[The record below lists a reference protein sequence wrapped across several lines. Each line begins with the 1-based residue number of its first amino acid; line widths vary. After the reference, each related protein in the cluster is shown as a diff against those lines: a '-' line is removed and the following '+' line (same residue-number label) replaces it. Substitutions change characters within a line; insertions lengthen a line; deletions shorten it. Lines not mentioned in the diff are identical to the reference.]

1 MPLLFAYLAVIL
13 IWSSTPL
20 AIQLSQQELPFYT
33 ALSLRMW
40 GSAILSIPILM
51 VLRQSL
57 IFTPQALK
65 SYAAGAVG
73 VYGAMMCVYWGAA
86 YVPSGLI
93 SVIYGLSSMISGV
106 LGYLWLKEREL
117 TPARV
122 IALTM
127 AIMGLYVVVS
137 GQLSFG
143 GQVWR
148 GILGTLISVLLFSIS
163 AVWVKKINAGLHPVV
178 QTSGTLWLSSL
189 GFAVTLP
196 FFGIDIPDNVSLTN
210 WIGLGYLMSCGSLL
224 GFVLYFYIL
233 KHLPT
238 ARVALITLIA
248 PVLAIFWGSIIKD
261 EAWSLPALMGC
272 ALMLFSLALYQWH
285 LRLDKLLRK
294 LFRWFITL
302 LGYEQKKLKQ
312 KKS

>member
-40 GSAILSIPILM
+40 GSAILSMPILM

-57 IFTPQALK
+57 IFTPQALM

-73 VYGAMMCVYWGAA
+73 VYGAMISVYWGAA

-93 SVIYGLSSMISGV
+93 SVMYGLSPMLSGV
-106 LGYLWLKEREL
+106 LGYFWLKEREL

-122 IALTM
+122 IALTL
-127 AIMGLYVVVS
+127 AIIGLYVVVS

-148 GILGTLISVLLFSIS
+148 GILGTLISVSLFSMS
-163 AVWVKKINAGLHPVV
+163 AVLVKRINAGLHPVV

-189 GFAVTLP
+189 GFVMTLP
-196 FFGIDIPDNVSLTN
+196 FFGIQIPDNVSLTN

-238 ARVALITLIA
+238 PRVALITLIA
-248 PVLAIFWGSIIKD
+248 PVLAVLWGSIIKD
-261 EAWSLPALMGC
+261 EVWSLAALTGC

-285 LRLDKLLRK
+285 LMLDKVLRI
-294 LFRWFITL
+294 LYLWFITL
-302 LGYEQKKLKQ
+302 LGHKKDKFKQ

>member
-1 MPLLFAYLAVIL
+1 MPVLFAYLAVIL

-40 GSAILSIPILM
+40 GSAILSMPILM

-57 IFTPQALK
+57 IFTPKALM

-73 VYGAMMCVYWGAA
+73 VYGAMICVYWGAA

-93 SVIYGLSSMISGV
+93 SVMYGLSPMISGV
-106 LGYLWLKEREL
+106 LGYFWLKEREL
-117 TPARV
+117 TPAR
-122 IALTM
+122 ILALTL
-127 AIMGLYVVVS
+127 AIVGLYIVVS
-137 GQLSFG
+137 GQLSFS
-143 GQVWR
+143 GQAWR
-148 GILGTLISVLLFSIS
+148 GILGTLISVFLFSMS
-163 AVWVKKINAGLHPVV
+163 AVLVKQINAGLHPVV

-189 GFAVTLP
+189 GFVVTLP
-196 FFGIDIPDNVSLTN
+196 FFGLQVPDNVSLTN
-210 WIGLGYLMSCGSLL
+210 WVGLGYLMSCGSLL

-238 ARVALITLIA
+238 PRVALITLIA
-248 PVLAIFWGSIIKD
+248 PVLAVFWGGIIKD
-261 EAWSLPALMGC
+261 EVWSLTALMGC
-272 ALMLFSLALYQWH
+272 VLMLLSLAVYQWH
-285 LRLDKLLRK
+285 LKLDKILRNIY
-294 LFRWFITL
+294 RWVIVL
-302 LGYEQKKLKQ
+302 LGYKQKKFKQ

>member
-40 GSAILSIPILM
+40 GSAILSMPILM
-51 VLRQSL
+51 LLRQSL
-57 IFTPQALK
+57 IFTPQALL
-65 SYAAGAVG
+65 SYVAGAVG
-73 VYGAMMCVYWGAA
+73 VYGAMMFVYWGAT

-93 SVIYGLSSMISGV
+93 SVMYGLSPMISGV
-106 LGYLWLKEREL
+106 LAYFWLQEREL

-122 IALTM
+122 VALIL
-127 AIMGLYVVVS
+127 AIIGLYVVVS

-148 GILGTLISVLLFSIS
+148 GILGTLVSVALFSIS
-163 AVWVKKINAGLHPVV
+163 AVLVKRINAGLHPVV
-178 QTSGTLWLSSL
+178 QTSGTLWVSSL
-189 GFAVTLP
+189 GLALTLP
-196 FFGIDIPDNVSLTN
+196 FFGIQIPDNVSLNN

-224 GFVLYFYIL
+224 GFILYFYIL
-233 KHLPT
+233 KNLPA

-248 PVLAIFWGSIIKD
+248 PVLAVLWGSIIKD
-261 EAWSLPALMGC
+261 EVWSLPALMGC

-285 LRLDKLLRK
+285 LRLDKNLRK
-294 LFRWFITL
+294 IFRWFIAL
-302 LGYEQKKLKQ
+302 IGYKQ
-312 KKS
+312 KKFK

>member
-40 GSAILSIPILM
+40 GSAILSMPILM
-51 VLRQSL
+51 LLRQSL
-57 IFTPQALK
+57 IFTPQALM
-65 SYAAGAVG
+65 SYVAGAVG
-73 VYGAMMCVYWGAA
+73 VYGAMICVYWGAV

-93 SVIYGLSSMISGV
+93 SVMYGLSPMLSG
-106 LGYLWLKEREL
+106 LLAYFWLQEREL

-122 IALTM
+122 IALTL
-127 AIMGLYVVVS
+127 AITGLYVVVS

-143 GQVWR
+143 GQAWR
-148 GILGTLISVLLFSIS
+148 GILGTLISVSLFSMS
-163 AVWVKKINAGLHPVV
+163 AVLVKRINAGLHPVV
-178 QTSGTLWLSSL
+178 QTSGTLWVSSL

-196 FFGIDIPDNVSLTN
+196 FFGIQIPDNVSLTN
-210 WIGLGYLMSCGSLL
+210 WLGLGYLMSCGSLL

-248 PVLAIFWGSIIKD
+248 PVLAVLWGSLLKD
-261 EAWSLPALMGC
+261 EVWSLAALMGG

-285 LRLDKLLRK
+285 LRLDKVLRN
-294 LFRWFITL
+294 LYRWFITL
-302 LGYEQKKLKQ
+302 LGHKQDKFKQ

>member
-20 AIQLSQQELPFYT
+20 AIQVSQQELPFYT

-57 IFTPQALK
+57 IFTPKALK
-65 SYAAGAVG
+65 SYGAGAIG

-86 YVPSGLI
+86 FVPSGLI
-93 SVIYGLSSMISGV
+93 SVMYGLSPMISGV

-122 IALTM
+122 IALTL
-127 AIMGLYVVVS
+127 AVMGLYIVVS
-137 GQLSFG
+137 GQLNFG
-143 GQVWR
+143 GQAWR
-148 GILGTLISVLLFSIS
+148 GILGTLVSVFLFSIS
-163 AVWVKKINAGLHPVV
+163 AVLVKHVNAGLHPVV

-189 GFAVTLP
+189 GFAMTLP
-196 FFGIDIPDNVSLTN
+196 FFGIQIPDEVSFIS
-210 WIGLGYLMSCGSLL
+210 WVGLGYLMSCGSLL
-224 GFVLYFYIL
+224 GFFFYFYIL

-248 PVLAIFWGSIIKD
+248 PVLAILWGSLLKD
-261 EAWSLPALMGC
+261 ETWSLAALMGC
-272 ALMLFSLALYQWH
+272 GLMLFSLALYQWH
-285 LRLDKLLRK
+285 LMLDIALQNMSRSLMRLVGYKRK
-294 LFRWFITL
+294 KF
-302 LGYEQKKLKQ
+302 KD

>member
-1 MPLLFAYLAVIL
+1 MPVLFAYLAVIL

-20 AIQLSQQELPFYT
+20 AIQISQHELPFYT

-40 GSAILSIPILM
+40 GSAVLSMPLLM

-57 IFTPQALK
+57 IFTPQALR
-65 SYAAGAVG
+65 SYIAGAIG

-86 YVPSGLI
+86 FVPSGLI
-93 SVIYGLSSMISGV
+93 SVIYGLSPMLSGV
-106 LGYLWLKEREL
+106 LGYFWLKEREL

-122 IALTM
+122 MALVLG
-127 AIMGLYVVVS
+127 IVGLYIVIA
-137 GQLSFG
+137 GQLNLD

-148 GILGTLISVLLFSIS
+148 GILGTLLSVMCFATS
-163 AVWVKKINAGLHPVV
+163 AVAVKHVNAGLHPVV
-178 QTSGTLWLSSL
+178 QTSGTLWVSSV
-189 GFAVTLP
+189 GFVITLP
-196 FFGIDIPDNVSLTN
+196 FFEFQIPAEISVSSWVGLAYLT
-210 WIGLGYLMSCGSLL
+210 SCGSLL

-248 PVLAIFWGSIIKD
+248 PVLAMVWGNLING
-261 EAWSLPALMGC
+261 EEMTQVSLLGCIGLLLALG
-272 ALMLFSLALYQWH
+272 LYQWH
-285 LRLDKLLRK
+285 HGLDRLIGRLWPGR
-294 LFRWFITL
+294 
-302 LGYEQKKLKQ
+302 QQSVLKQ

>member
-20 AIQLSQQELPFYT
+20 AIQVSQQELPFYT

-51 VLRQSL
+51 VIRQSL
-57 IFTPQALK
+57 IFTPIALK

-86 YVPSGLI
+86 FVPSGLI
-93 SVIYGLSSMISGV
+93 SVMYGLSPMISGV

-117 TPARV
+117 TPARM
-122 IALTM
+122 IALIL

-137 GQLSFG
+137 GQLNFG
-143 GQVWR
+143 SQAWR
-148 GILGTLISVLLFSIS
+148 GILGTLASVLLFSIS
-163 AVWVKKINAGLHPVV
+163 AVLVKHVNAGLHPVV

-189 GFAVTLP
+189 GFAITLP
-196 FFGIDIPDNVSLTN
+196 FFGIQIPEEVSLIS
-210 WIGLGYLMSCGSLL
+210 WAGLAYLMSCGSLL
-224 GFVLYFYIL
+224 GFFFYFYIL

-248 PVLAIFWGSIIKD
+248 PVLAIFWGSLLKD
-261 EAWSLPALMGC
+261 EAWSLAALMGC

-285 LRLDKLLRK
+285 QMLDSALQNAIHLLMGS
-294 LFRWFITL
+294 
-302 LGYEQKKLKQ
+302 LGYKRKKLKD